1 MVSLRLHLDE
11 ANEKNGALVVLPGSP
26 RFGKLNP
33 STIENFKH
41 TIPPEVCAVSRGG
54 VMLMRPLLV
63 HSSSVRTSAPTHRR
77 VLHVEYAS
85 GELEGG
91 LEWHVI

>member
-63 HSSSVRTSAPTHRR
+63 HSSSVVSAPPHQRIVVCCMSNMR
-77 VLHVEYAS
+77 
-85 GELEGG
+85 LES
-91 LEWHVI
+91 